1 VPFVHRKNLL
11 LKVNTTKCSTLL
23 AINSGKAN
31 YKTCNGRSPATI
43 DVHLSTLFK
52 SIQKA
57 THARSNRFTIVV
69 CSGRLRYRLLSTIK
83 SPLAY
88 DFSIFLLQQT
98 STRQNPRCTSIAV
111 KQPPRTHDASLSDS
125 SCRPIVGNQLKAPS
139 TPPRHP
145 RHLPMPPA
153 QLQPTTVAQ
162 LP

>member
-1 VPFVHRKNLL
+1 VPFVHRKNFL
-11 LKVNTTKCSTLL
+11 LKVSTAKCSTLL
-23 AINSGKAN
+23 VINSGKAN
-31 YKTCNGRSPATI
+31 YKTSSGRSPATI
-43 DVHLSTLFK
+43 DVHLSTLLK

-57 THARSNRFTIVV
+57 THAKSNRFTIVV
-69 CSGRLRYRLLSTIK
+69 RSGCLRPRLLSTIK

-98 STRQNPRCTSIAV
+98 SR
-111 KQPPRTHDASLSDS
+111 PRTHGTSSSDS
-125 SCRPIVGNQLKAPS
+125 SCRPILGNQLKAPS

-145 RHLPMPPA
+145 CRPRHLPMHPP

>member
-1 VPFVHRKNLL
+1 VPFVHSKNFL
-11 LKVNTTKCSTLL
+11 LKVSTAKCSTLL
-23 AINSGKAN
+23 VINSGKAN
-31 YKTCNGRSPATI
+31 YKTSSGRSPATI
-43 DVHLSTLFK
+43 DVHLSTLLK

-57 THARSNRFTIVV
+57 THAKSNRFTIVV
-69 CSGRLRYRLLSTIK
+69 RSGCLRPRLLSTIK

-88 DFSIFLLQQT
+88 GFSIFLFQQT
-98 STRQNPRCTSIAV
+98 SPRRTSISV
-111 KQPPRTHDASLSDS
+111 KQPPRTHGTSSSDS

-153 QLQPTTVAQ
+153 QLQPITVAQ